1 MTVRT
6 AMRAAS
12 AAEAGGVGGAGS
24 GPAVAPD
31 ATVSEAIE
39 AVARAG
45 VPARVVDQG
54 RCVGMVDSD
63 ALLGVVAGTGDSGS
77 AGGGGGAGIGNAT
90 STGGGSTGD
99 GPDTGVREELTDT
112 GKEAV

>member
-12 AAEAGGVGGAGS
+12 AEEAGGVGGAGN
-24 GPAVAPD
+24 GPAVAPG
-31 ATVSEAIE
+31 ATVSAAIE

-63 ALLGVVAGTGDSGS
+63 TLLGVVAGTGARS
-77 AGGGGGAGIGNAT
+77 AAGTGAE
-90 STGGGSTGD
+90 SS
-99 GPDTGVREELTDT
+99 T